1 MFSLVK
7 QNKKEGMISNKNYS
21 NSINDVLEFISN
33 HGLEDLNKSLQNL
46 FNELMKIEREQ
57 VLQAER
63 YERSELRKG
72 YCNGYKNKT
81 LQTRLG
87 PVDLD
92 VPQTRGIDFYPSCLE
107 KGERTE
113 RALKLAIAEMYV
125 TGVSTRRV
133 KAITEELCGM
143 EISSTQVSRMAKLL
157 DTDLEKFRTRE
168 LGTIKYLYLDADY
181 QKVRHEG
188 SVRSLAVLKAV
199 GVTNDGYREIL
210 GISCSL
216 SEAEVHWRSFLES
229 LLKRGL
235 RGIELVI
242 SDSHAGL
249 KAALQSVLPS
259 VPWQRCIFH
268 LAQNAQQYAP
278 NNSMRGEIAQ
288 AVRDIYQSLSPTE
301 ARQRLKE
308 VVERYEGKA
317 KRFVEWLE
325 LNFEEG
331 LTYYKFPRSHW
342 RKIRTVNMVERL
354 NREVKRRTRVAQL
367 FPNVESCERLIT
379 SVAMDVHEDW
389 VSGKKYVTIE

>member
-1 MFSLVK
+1 
-7 QNKKEGMISNKNYS
+7 MISNKNYS

-87 PVDLD
+87 PIDLD

-168 LGTIKYLYLDADY
+168 LGAIKYLYLDADY